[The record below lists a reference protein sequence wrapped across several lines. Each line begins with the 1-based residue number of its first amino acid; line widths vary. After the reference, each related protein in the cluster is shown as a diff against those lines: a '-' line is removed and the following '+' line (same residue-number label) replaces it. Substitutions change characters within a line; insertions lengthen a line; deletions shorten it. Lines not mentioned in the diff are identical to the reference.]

1 MRLRG
6 ENPIYSRVDYSAEW
20 TEQATYKGVAAK
32 TMLLLII
39 TAISA
44 YSVAINLDSM
54 FDIGFAVMIGAMI
67 ISPIIAFVFVILAH
81 KNPEL
86 AFIYSI
92 LYAIF
97 EGAFL
102 GFISLIV
109 AEVAGTDAVL
119 YAMAGTFG
127 SLFVMLILYVTRI
140 LRVGRGFRNFILTAL
155 GAVGFLAIIGLLM
168 WIFGGSAYFYS
179 DLYLTISIF
188 STIISVLF
196 LLYDFNRVE
205 SYVSGNAGKEHEWS
219 LSLGLITTIV
229 WIYIEILRLILI
241 FSRKR

>member
-6 ENPIYSRVDYSAEW
+6 ENPIYKRANYSAEW
-20 TEQATYKGVAAK
+20 TEQATYKGVATK

-44 YSVAINLDSM
+44 YSVAIN
-54 FDIGFAVMIGAMI
+54 IGTSWSFGTMIGALI
-67 ISPIIAFVFVILAH
+67 LAPLAAFIFVILAH
-81 KNPEL
+81 RNEQL

-102 GFISLIV
+102 GIISLVV
-109 AEVAGTDAVL
+109 AYQAGTDAVL

-127 SLFVMLILYVTRI
+127 SLFVMLILYSTRI
-140 LRVGRGFRNFILTAL
+140 IRVGQGFKNFILTAL
-155 GAVGFLAIIGLLM
+155 GAVFFFMIVGVIMWLAT
-168 WIFGGSAYFYS
+168 GSAYFYS
-179 DLYLTISIF
+179 NFYLAVVVF
-188 STIISVLF
+188 SLIISVLF
-196 LLYDFNRVE
+196 LLYDFNRIE
-205 SYVSGNAGKEHEWS
+205 NYVSGNAGKEHEWS

-241 FSRKR
+241 LSRKR